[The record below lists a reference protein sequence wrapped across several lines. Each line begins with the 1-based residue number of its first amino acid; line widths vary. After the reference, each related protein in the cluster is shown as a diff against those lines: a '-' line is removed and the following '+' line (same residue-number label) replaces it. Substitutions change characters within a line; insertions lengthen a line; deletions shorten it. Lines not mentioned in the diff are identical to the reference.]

1 MTNKANDNFA
11 PGTAIN
17 QVESGLFFKSILKW
31 KDGTIER
38 TEDYLIQEEP
48 LEIVF
53 RFQEKG
59 KTVLKPISVT
69 MRTPGHDE
77 DLILGFLFNE
87 GLINSLYEIKDL
99 EFKFTCSGEAMENQT
114 AIVSVNWQTGER
126 AKTLDRHFY
135 TNSSCGVCGK
145 TSIDLSLDSL
155 AYIPKKLPGTLDPY
169 KLILLPEKLRAN
181 QVLFHKTGSV
191 HACGLFDLEGNLI
204 HFCEDVGRHNA
215 MDKLVGWC
223 LRHDLNPASEH
234 ILMLSGRASFELI
247 QKAMSI
253 GIPVVL
259 SVGAPSHLAVNLAN
273 ESGMSLAGF
282 MKIDSLNIYSGEDRF
297 KLESNAI

>member
-1 MTNKANDNFA
+1 MNHKPQNKIEQGSERLPF
-11 PGTAIN
+11 
-17 QVESGLFFKSILKW
+17 ESGLSLNRILKW
-31 KDGTIER
+31 QTGKFQKV
-38 TEDYLIQEEP
+38 EDYLVMEEP

-53 RFQEKG
+53 RFQEDG
-59 KTVLKPISVT
+59 KTTLKPISVT
-69 MRTPGHDE
+69 MRTTGQDD

-87 GLINSLYEIKDL
+87 GLINSPNEILDL
-99 EFKFTCSGEAMENQT
+99 EFKFTCHGEAMENQT
-114 AIVSVNWQTGER
+114 AVVSVSKQTAER
-126 AKTLDRHFY
+126 AKNLDRHFY

-155 AYIPKKLPGTLDPY
+155 AYIPKSLARAIDPNMIIQLPGTM
-169 KLILLPEKLRAN
+169 RAKQN
-181 QVLFHKTGSV
+181 LFHKSGGV
-191 HACGLFDLEGNLI
+191 HACGLFNLEGDLL

-223 LRHDLNPASEH
+223 LRNDLNPASEH

-259 SVGAPSHLAVNLAN
+259 SVGAPSHLAVNMAN

-282 MKIDSLNIYSGEDRF
+282 MKQDSFNIYSGEDRF
-297 KLESNAI
+297 QLDPLVS